1 MKGNGRLGWSLFL
14 KKAWPYAQKKDL
26 VLLSVAGVNIVV
38 TSGHVGCYDPEMM
51 RVLGI
56 TPEECKCIVVKL
68 GYLEPEIR
76 KIAKRS
82 MMALT
87 DGSTNEIFSQ
97 LPYKKLKRPI
107 YPLDDDKL
115 LKPELME
122 F

>member
-87 DGSTNEIFSQ
+87 DGSTNEIFSR

-107 YPLDDDKL
+107 YPLDSDKS
-115 LKPELME
+115 LKPEFIEL
-122 F
+122 